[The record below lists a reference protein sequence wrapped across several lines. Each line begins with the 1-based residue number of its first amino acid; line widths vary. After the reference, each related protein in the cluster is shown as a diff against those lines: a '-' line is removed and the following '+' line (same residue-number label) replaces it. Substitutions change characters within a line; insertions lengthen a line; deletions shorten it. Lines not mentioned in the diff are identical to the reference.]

1 MDESAKTISAG
12 PRSTVLI
19 PMPGEPLA
27 AAVVLPLHVKPKHTA
42 ESLLA
47 ELRGEVSAESSPASS
62 RKASG
67 TSVLIKTPMLELR
80 RSESGTFSVSST
92 SDRECRVHSI
102 ATFPLTGTPRSQS
115 RPG

>member
-1 MDESAKTISAG
+1 MDEAAKAISRG

-19 PMPGEPLA
+19 PAHSETLT

-47 ELRGEVSAESSPASS
+47 ELRGEASTESSSASP

-67 TSVLIKTPMLELR
+67 TSVVITTPVLELR
-80 RSESGTFSVSST
+80 RSDSGTFSVSST
-92 SDRECRVHSI
+92 SDRECLSHSI
-102 ATFPLTGTPRSQS
+102 APFWLKDGSCLQS